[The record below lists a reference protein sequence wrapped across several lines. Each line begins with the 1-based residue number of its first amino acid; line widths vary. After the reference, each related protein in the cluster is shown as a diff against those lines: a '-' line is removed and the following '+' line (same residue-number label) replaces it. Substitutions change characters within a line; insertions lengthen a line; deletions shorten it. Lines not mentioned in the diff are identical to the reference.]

1 MEYLILLF
9 IVLAQAGCGI
19 FTKLYN
25 IKTGNRSAFV
35 YSGIA
40 SLVAAIFFLIT
51 SKKPEFTP
59 AFLGYSA
66 GFAIAYAT
74 SLICTAMAV
83 RYGPIALT
91 TLMTSLAL
99 MIPTL
104 YGIICLKESVGISLI
119 LGLLM
124 LVLSLCLI
132 NLKKDNEKVSP
143 KWALFAGLAFLGNGM
158 CSTIQ
163 KMEQVS
169 FNGTYKNEFMIVALL
184 MVSAVAFIIA
194 FATEKKE
201 IYYCVKKG
209 ALYTILYGISNG
221 ILNLLVMVLGGIMP
235 ASIMFPL
242 ISAFGIIGSFLIG
255 RFMFKEKLNP
265 MQLAGLFAG
274 IVSIVFFNL
283 VV

>member
-1 MEYLILLF
+1 MEYLILL
-9 IVLAQAGCGI
+9 IIIIAQTCCGI

-35 YSGIA
+35 YGGCTA
-40 SLVAAIFFLIT
+40 FVAAMFFLAT
-51 SKKPEFTP
+51 SKKLEFSPE
-59 AFLGYSA
+59 FLGYSV
-66 GFAIAYAT
+66 GFGTAFAT
-74 SLICTAMAV
+74 ALICTALAI
-83 RYGPIALT
+83 RYGPMALT

-104 YGIICLKESVGISLI
+104 YGIICLKEPVGISLI

-132 NLKKDNEKVSP
+132 NLKKDDKKVSP

-163 KMEQVS
+163 KMEQVA
-169 FNGTYKNEFMIVALL
+169 FNGAYKNEFMIVALL
-184 MVSAVAFIIA
+184 MVSVVAFIIA

-201 IYYCVKKG
+201 IAYCIKKG
-209 ALYTILYGISNG
+209 GIHTLCYGIFNG
-221 ILNLLVMVLGGIMP
+221 LLNLLVMVLGNMMP
-235 ASIMFPL
+235 ASLMFPL
-242 ISAFGIIGSFLIG
+242 ISAFGIIGSFIVG
-255 RFMFKEKLNP
+255 RFMFKEKLNA
-265 MQLAGLFAG
+265 MQLAGLLAG

-283 VV
+283 